1 MLRGLC
7 NPFSLFFPFYPF
19 SLFPA
24 ARRVDF
30 FLRFSRVRPGELL
43 PFWEQSYRTRA
54 DEDARLG

>member
-1 MLRGLC
+1 MLGGLC

-30 FLRFSRVRPGELL
+30 FFEIFNG
-43 PFWEQSYRTRA
+43 FHYC
-54 DEDARLG
+54 